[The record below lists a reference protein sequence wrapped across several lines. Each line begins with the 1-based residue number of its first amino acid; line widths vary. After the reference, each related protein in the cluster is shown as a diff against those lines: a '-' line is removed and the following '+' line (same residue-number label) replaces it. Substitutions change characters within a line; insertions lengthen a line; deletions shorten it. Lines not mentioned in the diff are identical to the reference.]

1 MMSLE
6 ERAQLLVPI
15 ADFVEEFEQ
24 DFKRSLQSDAPV
36 LSHALEHLQLSSGKH
51 IRPIIVGLCAQL
63 CAGQTNEQTL
73 SAALVIELLH
83 TASLI
88 HDDVIDWSD
97 TRRGQPTLNALYS
110 NHQAVLMGDYVLS
123 TAFLELVSREHNPE
137 MLRVVAQA
145 GRNLSIGELMQLSLS
160 KAHTYREED
169 YYAVVDRKTGALFE
183 ASAKL
188 GALSVDASAEQ
199 VERCGRL
206 GQLMGRAF
214 QLQDDLFD
222 YDKHQD
228 VGKPTGHDL
237 IEGKVSLPLLYVLNQ
252 AAPKERDEI
261 ISYLQQPIGSDAID
275 YLLRIAR
282 ERGGIDYTE
291 RQIQHIHQEAIDL
304 LRSFAPSDTRE
315 TLERFITLLG
325 ERQK

>member
-1 MMSLE
+1 MMSQE
-6 ERAQLLVPI
+6 ERTRLLIPI
-15 ADFVEEFEQ
+15 ADFIKEFEQ
-24 DFKRSLQSDAPV
+24 AFKLSLQSDASV
-36 LSHALEHLQLSSGKH
+36 LSHALEHLQHSSGKH
-51 IRPIIVGLCAQL
+51 VRPIIVGLCAQL
-63 CAGQTNEQTL
+63 CAGQTNERTL
-73 SAALVIELLH
+73 ATALFIELLH

-123 TAFLELVSREHNPE
+123 TAFLEIVSREHNQE

-145 GRNLSIGELMQLSLS
+145 GRDLSIGELMQLSLS

-169 YYAVVDRKTGALFE
+169 YYAVVDRKTGTLFE

-188 GALSVDASAEQ
+188 GALSVNATDEE
-199 VERCGRL
+199 VERCARL

-222 YDKHQD
+222 YDKLQD

-237 IEGKVSLPLLYVLNQ
+237 IEGKVSLPLLYVLNH
-252 AAPKERDEI
+252 ATPTERDEI
-261 ISYLQQPIGSDAID
+261 ISYLQHPIEAASID

-291 RQIQHIHQEAIDL
+291 RQIQQILREAIDL
-304 LRSFAPSDTRE
+304 RRSFAPSATRE

>member
-1 MMSLE
+1 MMRQE

-15 ADFVEEFEQ
+15 ADFIKEFEQ
-24 DFKRSLQSDAPV
+24 AFERSLQSDASV
-36 LSHALEHLQLSSGKH
+36 LSHALEHLQRSSGKH
-51 IRPIIVGLCAQL
+51 VRPIIVGLCAQL
-63 CAGQTNEQTL
+63 CSGQTNEQTL

-123 TAFLELVSREHNPE
+123 TAFLEIVSREHNTE

-145 GRNLSIGELMQLSLS
+145 GRDLSIGELMQLSLS

-188 GALSVDASAEQ
+188 GALSVDATEEQ
-199 VERCGRL
+199 VKHCARL

-222 YDKHQD
+222 YDKLQD

-237 IEGKVSLPLLYVLNQ
+237 IEGKVSLPLLYVLKH
-252 AAPKERDEI
+252 ATPTERDEI
-261 ISYLQQPIGSDAID
+261 ISYLQQPIGADSID
-275 YLLRIAR
+275 NLLRIAR

-304 LRSFAPSDTRE
+304 IRSFAPSSTSE

>member
-1 MMSLE
+1 MSQE
-6 ERAQLLVPI
+6 ERTRLLIPI
-15 ADFVEEFEQ
+15 ANFIKEFEQ
-24 DFKRSLQSDAPV
+24 AFQQSLQSDASV
-36 LSHALEHLQLSSGKH
+36 LTHALEHLQPSSGKPV
-51 IRPIIVGLCAQL
+51 RPIIVRLCAQL
-63 CAGQTNEQTL
+63 CAGQTNERTL
-73 SAALVIELLH
+73 AAALVLELLH

-123 TAFLELVSREHNPE
+123 TAFLEIVSREHNQE

-145 GRNLSIGELMQLSLS
+145 GRDLSIGELMQLSLS

-169 YYAVVDRKTGALFE
+169 YYAVVDRKTGTLFE

-188 GALSVDASAEQ
+188 GALSVNATEEQ
-199 VERCGRL
+199 VERCARL

-222 YDKHQD
+222 YDKLQD

-237 IEGKVSLPLLYVLNQ
+237 IEGKVSLPLLYVLNH
-252 AAPKERDEI
+252 ATPTERDEI
-261 ISYLQQPIGSDAID
+261 ISYLQQPIEADSID

-291 RQIQHIHQEAIDL
+291 RQIQQILREAIDL
-304 LRSFAPSDTRE
+304 LRSFAPSATRE

>member
-1 MMSLE
+1 MSQE
-6 ERAQLLVPI
+6 ERTRLLIPI
-15 ADFVEEFEQ
+15 ANFIKEFEQ
-24 DFKRSLQSDAPV
+24 AFQQSLQSDASV
-36 LSHALEHLQLSSGKH
+36 LTHALEHLQHSSGKH
-51 IRPIIVGLCAQL
+51 VRPIIVGLCAQL
-63 CAGQTNEQTL
+63 CAGQTNERTL
-73 SAALVIELLH
+73 AAALVLELLH

-123 TAFLELVSREHNPE
+123 TAFLEIVAREHNQE

-145 GRNLSIGELMQLSLS
+145 GRDLSIGELMQLSLS

-169 YYAVVDRKTGALFE
+169 YYAVVDRKTGTLFE

-188 GALSVDASAEQ
+188 GALSVNATEEQ
-199 VERCGRL
+199 VERCARL

-222 YDKHQD
+222 YDKLQD

-237 IEGKVSLPLLYVLNQ
+237 IEGKVSLPLLYVLNH
-252 AAPKERDEI
+252 ATPTERDEI
-261 ISYLQQPIGSDAID
+261 ISYLQQPIEVDSID

-291 RQIQHIHQEAIDL
+291 RQIQQILREAIDL
-304 LRSFAPSDTRE
+304 LRSFAPSATRE

>member
-1 MMSLE
+1 MMSQE
-6 ERAQLLVPI
+6 ERTRLLIPI
-15 ADFVEEFEQ
+15 ADFIKEFEQ
-24 DFKRSLQSDAPV
+24 AFKLSLQSDASV
-36 LSHALEHLQLSSGKH
+36 LSHALEHLQHSSGKH
-51 IRPIIVGLCAQL
+51 VRPIIVGLCAQL
-63 CAGQTNEQTL
+63 CAGQTNERTL
-73 SAALVIELLH
+73 ATALVIELLH

-123 TAFLELVSREHNPE
+123 TAFLEIVSREHNQE

-145 GRNLSIGELMQLSLS
+145 GRDLSIGELMQLSLS

-169 YYAVVDRKTGALFE
+169 YYAVVDRKTGTLFE

-188 GALSVDASAEQ
+188 GALSVNATDEE
-199 VERCGRL
+199 VERCARL
-206 GQLMGRAF
+206 GHLMGRAF

-222 YDKHQD
+222 YDRLQD

-237 IEGKVSLPLLYVLNQ
+237 IEGKVSLPLLYVLNH
-252 AAPKERDEI
+252 ATPTERDEI
-261 ISYLQQPIGSDAID
+261 ISYLQQPIEANSID

-291 RQIQHIHQEAIDL
+291 RQIQQILREAIDL
-304 LRSFAPSDTRE
+304 LRSFAPSATRE

>member
-1 MMSLE
+1 MSQE

-15 ADFVEEFEQ
+15 ADFIKEFEQ
-24 DFKRSLQSDAPV
+24 DFRRSLQSDAPV
-36 LSHALEHLQLSSGKH
+36 LSHALEHLQHSSGKH

-63 CAGQTNEQTL
+63 CAGQTNKQTL

-123 TAFLELVSREHNPE
+123 TAFLELISREHNPE

-188 GALSVDASAEQ
+188 GALSVDAPEEQ
-199 VERCGRL
+199 VERCARL

-222 YDKHQD
+222 YDKRKD

-237 IEGKVSLPLLYVLNQ
+237 IEGKVSLPLLYVLNH
-252 AAPKERDEI
+252 DEI
-261 ISYLQQPIGSDAID
+261 ISYLQQPLEADSID

-291 RQIQHIHQEAIDL
+291 RQIQGILQEAIDL
-304 LRSFAPSDTRE
+304 LRSFAPSATRE